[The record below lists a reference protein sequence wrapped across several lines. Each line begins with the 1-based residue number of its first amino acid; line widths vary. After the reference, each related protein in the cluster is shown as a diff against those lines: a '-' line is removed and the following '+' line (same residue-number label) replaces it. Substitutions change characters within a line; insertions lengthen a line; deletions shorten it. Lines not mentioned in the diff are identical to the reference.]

1 MYFVTG
7 TDTDSGKTLISSAL
21 LAKAQGQKC
30 GFKPIAS
37 GCEMNESG
45 LRNSDA
51 LMLMAQSNMGLA
63 YQEVNPISFE
73 PAIAPHIAASQ
84 VHTALSAQGV
94 LDAMFHP
101 AMVSADFALIEGA
114 GGWRLPLGNGEYL
127 SDTVKLLQA
136 KLQQYTSS
144 KSLGCDAMKGAN
156 YNGTIDVILV
166 VGMKLGCLNHALLTQ
181 EALLADGLSIAGW
194 VANQVDADMAF
205 IEDNLQSL
213 QQMMQAPFLGYVPH
227 LANPSAEN
235 AAAYVQLPELYH
247 CALVS
252 DLSARV

>member
-1 MYFVTG
+1 MLYFVTG
-7 TDTDSGKTLISSAL
+7 TDTDSGKTLISAAL
-21 LAKAQGQKC
+21 LAKATGHKC

-37 GCEMNESG
+37 GCDVTEDG

-63 YQEVNPISFE
+63 YQEINPISFE

-84 VHTALSAQGV
+84 VNTALSAQGV
-94 LDAMFHP
+94 FDSMLNP
-101 AMVSADFALIEGA
+101 AMVNADFALIEGA

-127 SDTVKLLQA
+127 SDTVKLLQTT
-136 KLQQYTSS
+136 LQQETSTYGNS
-144 KSLGCDAMKGAN
+144 VQLTHAVTKNTTLE
-156 YNGTIDVILV
+156 VILV

-181 EALLADGLSIAGW
+181 EALLADGVSIAGW

-205 IEDNLQSL
+205 IDDNLQSL
-213 QQMMQAPFLGYVPH
+213 QQMMQAPLLGYVPH

-235 AAAYVQLPELYH
+235 AARYLQLPQ
-247 CALVS
+247 
-252 DLSARV
+252 

>member
-7 TDTDSGKTLISSAL
+7 TDTDSGKTLISAAL
-21 LAKAQGQKC
+21 LAKATGHKC

-37 GCEMNESG
+37 GCDVTEDG

-63 YQEVNPISFE
+63 YQEINPISFE

-84 VHTALSAQGV
+84 VNTALSAQGV
-94 LDAMFHP
+94 FDSMLNP
-101 AMVSADFALIEGA
+101 AMVNADFALIEGA

-127 SDTVKLLQA
+127 SDTVKLLQTT
-136 KLQQYTSS
+136 LQQETSTYGNS
-144 KSLGCDAMKGAN
+144 VQLTHAVTKNTTLE
-156 YNGTIDVILV
+156 VILV

-181 EALLADGLSIAGW
+181 EALLADGVSIAGW

-205 IEDNLQSL
+205 IDDNLQSL
-213 QQMMQAPFLGYVPH
+213 QQMMQAPLLGYVPH

-235 AAAYVQLPELYH
+235 AARYLQLPQ
-247 CALVS
+247 
-252 DLSARV
+252 

>member
-7 TDTDSGKTLISSAL
+7 TDTDSGKTLISAAL
-21 LAKAQGQKC
+21 LAKAQGHKC

-37 GCEMNESG
+37 GCAMTENG

-63 YQEVNPISFE
+63 YQEINPISFE

-84 VHTALSAQGV
+84 VNNALSAQGV

-101 AMVSADFALIEGA
+101 AMVNADFALIEGA

-127 SDTVKLLQA
+127 SDTVKLLQTT
-136 KLQQYTSS
+136 LQQETSTYGNNVQLTHAVT
-144 KSLGCDAMKGAN
+144 KNTTLE
-156 YNGTIDVILV
+156 VILV

-205 IEDNLQSL
+205 IDDNLQSL

-227 LANPSAEN
+227 LDNPSAEN
-235 AAAYVQLPELYH
+235 AAGYLQLPQ
-247 CALVS
+247 
-252 DLSARV
+252 